1 MVMVSGQELRMEEKV
16 SGRSQLVLLVSEE
29 MQSVPKNS
37 WRGLRLVLDVVREVR
52 EEVLVV

>member
-1 MVMVSGQELRMEEKV
+1 MVSGQELRMEEKM

-29 MQSVPKNS
+29 MQGVLKNS

>member
-1 MVMVSGQELRMEEKV
+1 MVMVSGQELRMEEKM

-29 MQSVPKNS
+29 MQGVPKDS